1 MAEQG
6 IQVSKARVGEI
17 LTNQYLTSIANL
29 QQQVAE
35 LTAVNEA
42 LMERLRGYD
51 GREASQAPSNG
62 KALSEAIDAAPNNHQ
77 ST

>member
-6 IQVSKARVGEI
+6 IQVSKARVNEL
-17 LTNQYLTSIANL
+17 LTNQYLTSIAQL

-42 LMERLRGYD
+42 LMERIRGYS
-51 GREASQAPSNG
+51 GGSTPEANG
-62 KALSEAIDAAPNNHQ
+62 KALSEGIDASDSRA
-77 ST
+77 SG

>member
-1 MAEQG
+1 MADQG

-17 LTNQYLTSIANL
+17 LTNQYLTFIAQL

-42 LMERLRGYD
+42 LTERLRGYSD
-51 GREASQAPSNG
+51 REASS
-62 KALSEAIDAAPNNHQ
+62 KALSEAIDAAPNHQ
-77 ST
+77 SSS

>member
-6 IQVSKARVGEI
+6 VQVSKARVGEL
-17 LTNQYLTSIANL
+17 LTNQYLSMIAQL

-42 LMERLRGYD
+42 LMGRLNEHSNY
-51 GREASQAPSNG
+51 ASAPSPNG
-62 KALSEAIDAAPNNHQ
+62 QALSRGIDEAPQ

>member
-6 IQVSKARVGEI
+6 IPVSKARVGEI
-17 LTNQYLTSIANL
+17 LTNQYLTMIAQL

-42 LMERLRGYD
+42 LMERLNGNRN
-51 GREASQAPSNG
+51 REAAQAPTDS
-62 KALSEAIDAAPNNHQ
+62 KALSEAIDAAPNHQ
-77 ST
+77 PST

>member
-1 MAEQG
+1 MAV
-6 IQVSKARVGEI
+6 QVSKARVGEL
-17 LTNQYLTSIANL
+17 LTNQYLSMIAQL

-42 LMERLRGYD
+42 LMGRLNEHSNY
-51 GREASQAPSNG
+51 APAPSPNG
-62 KALSEAIDAAPNNHQ
+62 QALSEGIDDSQTRP